1 MTSELDILFR
11 FSSTSNSFKWLTQPL
26 FLIFWKDNFCDSK
39 KEWRSPHPFDPNPS
53 SFFPLV
59 KLNFSATEW
68 RKCIDS
74 FCLPHTLDKINR
86 LKQSF
91 WQLLLF
97 IKRYSFNFVC
107 SLPKSFISLKLC
119 GRKISAKMVF
129 LFRRTRLQNQIV
141 WLCPTMFFLFHFFFF
156 TFYFCTFTFFFLL
169 FFIAYFD
176 FFFTFTLN
184 FPVLSVFVQTRYFY
198 FWGRQIISRN
208 HRRQTNNETISLGSL
223 WCYHVHK

>member
-1 MTSELDILFR
+1 MADTAT
-11 FSSTSNSFKWLTQPL
+11 FSD
-26 FLIFWKDNFCDSK
+26 FLERQLLWFEERVKISSSIWS
-39 KEWRSPHPFDPNPS
+39 SPFI
-53 SFFPLV
+53 FFPLV

-74 FCLPHTLDKINR
+74 FCVLHTLDKMNR

-119 GRKISAKMVF
+119 GRKISARMVF
-129 LFRRTRLQNQIV
+129 WFRRTRLQNQIV
-141 WLCPTMFFLFHFFFF
+141 WLCPTMFFLFYFFFF